1 MADTK
6 AAPLPSIT
14 GNEGKPTE
22 PDRGG
27 MNKLERKLEGVAKPE
42 KAEKAEKVE
51 KPDTKPA
58 AKKPAAKKPKK
69 PKKPATK
76 ATTKKE

>member
-1 MADTK
+1 MADKT

-14 GNEGKPTE
+14 GNEGVPTE

-27 MNKLERKLEGVAKPE
+27 LTKLERQLSGVDKPE
-42 KAEKAEKVE
+42 KAEKAEKAE
-51 KPDTKPA
+51 
-58 AKKPAAKKPKK
+58 KPKK
-69 PKKPATK
+69 PVTKK